1 MEFRK
6 IEKRDYENC
15 GKVLVDAFKAAP
27 WNEDWTLKQ
36 AMTRIDE
43 IMSSMVSRGFVLV
56 DGDVIVSMVLGR
68 ILTYLDHKE
77 FWIDEFSVNPSYQ
90 KQGIGTRMMAYVKD
104 EIRKEAE
111 AVSYLALN
119 TRKGAPAVRFY
130 EANGFREDVSSL
142 TMVCDLSL

>member
-15 GKVLVDAFKAAP
+15 GKVLVDAFKAEP

-36 AMTRIDE
+36 AVTRIDE
-43 IMSSMVSRGFVLV
+43 IMSSEVSRGLVLV

-90 KQGIGTRMMAYVKD
+90 KQGIGTKVMAYVKD
-104 EIRKEAE
+104 EMRKEAE

-130 EANGFREDVSSL
+130 KANEFREDVSSL

>member
-90 KQGIGTRMMAYVKD
+90 KQGIGTKVMAYVKD
-104 EIRKEAE
+104 EMRKEAE

-130 EANGFREDVSSL
+130 EANEFREDVSSL